1 MRAPHTN
8 QNQSFGIANQNPT
21 ALKTEVF
28 CPFLNCP
35 YHQYYCNRFASADI
49 VNRQRFN
56 QKLSHS
62 PWRDA
67 ILSLLP
73 KPAAVRRRRFY
84 CPSSIV
90 FTAIDLKELA
100 R

>member
-1 MRAPHTN
+1 VLGTLIRTK
-8 QNQSFGIANQNPT
+8 SFGIANQNPT

-28 CPFLNCP
+28 CLFLNCP
-35 YHQYYCNRFASADI
+35 YLQYYCNRFASEDI
-49 VNRQRFN
+49 VSPQRFN
-56 QKLSHS
+56 QALSHS

-73 KPAAVRRRRFY
+73 KPAAERRWHFY